1 MGAMAQTADGEQRT
15 GPTLLGVGTAYVL
28 VEVSDGFQI
37 WDRQDYF
44 ATTPRGCPRHY
55 HPLTGD
61 GADAAR
67 RLFDELE
74 PGVPRAVEARP
85 GIAHA

>member
-15 GPTLLGVGTAYVL
+15 GPTVLGDGTAYVL

-55 HPLTGD
+55 HPLTED

-67 RLFDELE
+67 ALFDELE
-74 PGVPRAVEARP
+74 PEARRAVEARP
-85 GIAHA
+85 DIALA